1 MARKV
6 IIDCDPG
13 IDDAVA
19 LIIALFDPRLDVV
32 AVTTSAGTVLA
43 DQSAQNV
50 QSLIEKLDPPRF
62 PRVGL
67 GTDPEDAPVLD
78 ESELHGADG
87 LGNLGLARID
97 RQHLMPSDKLIV
109 DRIKS
114 DPGRVTIL
122 SLGPLTGIAR
132 AMQRDPSII
141 SQIDR
146 IVVVGGAVPGEGDIT
161 PAAEFNMYFDPVSA
175 NRVLRSAT
183 TKTLLPLEIAQQ
195 VRFDLDLLSILPLKY
210 TRAGGILQPMLSHMF
225 RSYRQLRGMET
236 IFLKGVIGVAYLL
249 EPELFQCD
257 QHSVAVEEQGTLTR
271 GATIVDRR
279 PQASVSR
286 DLEIISGVDAP
297 SVRDLVIR
305 TLRYAGQCSE

>member
-1 MARKV
+1 MSRKV

-13 IDDAVA
+13 IDDAIA

-32 AVTTSAGTVLA
+32 AVTTSAGTVPA

-78 ESELHGADG
+78 EAELHGADG
-87 LGNLGLARID
+87 LGNLGLSRID
-97 RQHLMPSDKLIV
+97 RQHLMPSEKLII

-122 SLGPLTGIAR
+122 CLGPLTGISR

-146 IVVVGGAVPGEGDIT
+146 IVVVGGAVPGHGDIT
-161 PAAEFNMYFDPVSA
+161 AAAEFNMYFDPASA
-175 NRVLRSAT
+175 NRVLRSPT
-183 TKTLLPLEIAQQ
+183 TKTLLPLEIVQQ
-195 VRFDLDLLSILPLKY
+195 VRFDLDLIASLPLKY
-210 TRAGGILQPMLSHMF
+210 TRAGGLLHTMLSHMF
-225 RSYRQLRGMET
+225 RSYRQLRGMEA
-236 IFLKGVIGVAYLL
+236 IVLKGVVGVAYLL
-249 EPELFQCD
+249 EPELFQTE
-257 QHSVAVEEQGTLTR
+257 QHSVAVEEQGDVTR

-279 PQASVSR
+279 PHAAVSR
-286 DLEIISGVDAP
+286 DLEIVSGVDP
-297 SVRDLVIR
+297 QSVRDLVVR
-305 TLRYAGQCSE
+305 ALRYAGQCSA

>member
-195 VRFDLDLLSILPLKY
+195 VRFDLDLISILPLKY
-210 TRAGGILQPMLSHMF
+210 TRAGGLLQPMLSHMF

-279 PQASVSR
+279 PQAAVSR
-286 DLEIISGVDAP
+286 DL
-297 SVRDLVIR
+297 
-305 TLRYAGQCSE
+305 

>member
-1 MARKV
+1 
-6 IIDCDPG
+6 
-13 IDDAVA
+13 
-19 LIIALFDPRLDVV
+19 
-32 AVTTSAGTVLA
+32 
-43 DQSAQNV
+43 
-50 QSLIEKLDPPRF
+50 
-62 PRVGL
+62 
-67 GTDPEDAPVLD
+67 
-78 ESELHGADG
+78 
-87 LGNLGLARID
+87 
-97 RQHLMPSDKLIV
+97 
-109 DRIKS
+109 
-114 DPGRVTIL
+114 
-122 SLGPLTGIAR
+122 
-132 AMQRDPSII
+132 MQRDPSII

-195 VRFDLDLLSILPLKY
+195 VRFDLDLISILPLKY
-210 TRAGGILQPMLSHMF
+210 TRAGGLLQPMLSHMF

-279 PQASVSR
+279 PQAAVSR

>member
-19 LIIALFDPRLDVV
+19 LVIALFDPRLEVV
-32 AVTTSAGTVLA
+32 AVTTSAGTVPA
-43 DQSAQNV
+43 EQSAQNV

-78 ESELHGADG
+78 ESELHGSDG
-87 LGNLGLARID
+87 LGNLGLSRID
-97 RQHLMPSDKLIV
+97 RQHLMPSDKLII

-122 SLGPLTGIAR
+122 CLGPLTGIAR

-146 IVVVGGAVPGEGDIT
+146 IVVVGGAVPGDGDIT
-161 PAAEFNMYFDPVSA
+161 PAAEFNMYFDPASA

-183 TKTLLPLEIAQQ
+183 TKTLLPLEIVRQ
-195 VRFDLDLLSILPLKY
+195 VRFDLDLIAQLPLRY
-210 TRAGGILQPMLSHMF
+210 TRAGSLLHTMLTHMF
-225 RSYRQLRGMET
+225 RTYRQLRGMES
-236 IFLKGVIGVAYLL
+236 ISLKGVMGVSYLL
-249 EPELFQCD
+249 EPEHFECQ
-257 QHSVAVEEQGTLTR
+257 QHAVTVEEQGVVTR

-279 PQASVSR
+279 PNASVSR
-286 DLEIISGVDAP
+286 DLEIISEVDAP
-297 SVRDLVIR
+297 SVRDLVVHS
-305 TLRYAGQCSE
+305 LRYSGQSSE

>member
-195 VRFDLDLLSILPLKY
+195 VRFDLDLISILPLKY
-210 TRAGGILQPMLSHMF
+210 TRAGGLLQPMLSHMF

>member
-161 PAAEFNMYFDPVSA
+161 PAAEFNMYFDPASA

-210 TRAGGILQPMLSHMF
+210 TRAGGLLQPMLSHMF

>member
-19 LIIALFDPRLDVV
+19 LVMALFDPRLDVL
-32 AVTTSAGTVLA
+32 AVTTSAGTVPA
-43 DQSAQNV
+43 EQSAQNV

-78 ESELHGADG
+78 ESELHGSDG
-87 LGNLGLARID
+87 LGNLSLSRID
-97 RQHLMPSDKLIV
+97 RQHLMPSEKLIV

-114 DPGRVTIL
+114 DPGRVTL
-122 SLGPLTGIAR
+122 LCLGPLTGIAR
-132 AMQRDPSII
+132 AMQRDPSIV

-146 IVVVGGAVPGEGDIT
+146 IVVVGGAVPGYGDIT
-161 PAAEFNMYFDPVSA
+161 PSAEFNMYFDPSSA

-183 TKTLLPLEIAQQ
+183 TKTLLPLEVVQQ
-195 VRFDLDLLSILPLKY
+195 VRFDLDLMSSLPLKY
-210 TRAGGILQPMLSHMF
+210 TRAGGPLHAMLSHMF

-236 IFLKGVIGVAYLL
+236 IFLKGVIGVAYML
-249 EPELFQCD
+249 EPELFQCE
-257 QHSVAVEEQGTLTR
+257 QLSVAVEEQGTVTR
-271 GATIVDRR
+271 GATIIDRR
-279 PQASVSR
+279 PHAAVSR
-286 DLEIISGVDAP
+286 DLEIISGVDAQ
-297 SVRDLVIR
+297 SVRELVIR

>member
-210 TRAGGILQPMLSHMF
+210 TRAGGLLQPMLSHMF

>member
-195 VRFDLDLLSILPLKY
+195 VRFDLDLISILPLKY
-210 TRAGGILQPMLSHMF
+210 TRAGGLLQPMLSHMF

-279 PQASVSR
+279 PQAAVSR

>member
-195 VRFDLDLLSILPLKY
+195 VRFDLDLISILPLKY
-210 TRAGGILQPMLSHMF
+210 TRAGGLLQPMLSHMF

-236 IFLKGVIGVAYLL
+236 IVLKGVIGVAYLL

-279 PQASVSR
+279 PQAAVSR

>member
-195 VRFDLDLLSILPLKY
+195 VRFDLDLISILPLKY
-210 TRAGGILQPMLSHMF
+210 TRAGGLLQPMLSHMF

-279 PQASVSR
+279 PQAAVSR
-286 DLEIISGVDAP
+286 DLEIISGVDAA

>member
-195 VRFDLDLLSILPLKY
+195 VRFDLDLISILPLKY
-210 TRAGGILQPMLSHMF
+210 TRAGGLLQPMLSHMF

-279 PQASVSR
+279 PQAAVSR
-286 DLEIISGVDAP
+286 DLESISGVDAP

>member
-161 PAAEFNMYFDPVSA
+161 PAAEFNMYFDPASA

-279 PQASVSR
+279 PQAAVSR

>member
-19 LIIALFDPRLDVV
+19 LIIALFDPRLEVV
-32 AVTTSAGTVLA
+32 AVTTSAGTVPA
-43 DQSAQNV
+43 EQSAHNV

-67 GTDPEDAPVLD
+67 GADPENAPVLD
-78 ESELHGADG
+78 ESELHGGDG
-87 LGNLGLARID
+87 LGNLGLSRIE
-97 RQHLMPSDKLIV
+97 RQHLLPSEKLMI
-109 DRIKS
+109 DCIKS

-122 SLGPLTGIAR
+122 CLGPLTGIAR

-146 IVVVGGAVPGEGDIT
+146 IVVVGGAVPGDGDIT

-183 TKTLLPLEIAQQ
+183 TKILLPLEVVRQ
-195 VRFDLDLLSILPLKY
+195 VRFDLDLIDGLPLKY
-210 TRAGGILQPMLSHMF
+210 TRAGGLLHTMLSHIF

-236 IFLKGVIGVAYLL
+236 ITLKGVLGIAYLL
-249 EPELFQCD
+249 EPELFQYE
-257 QHSVAVEEQGTLTR
+257 QHAVAVEEQGVLTR

-279 PQASVSR
+279 PNALVSR
-286 DLEIISGVDAP
+286 DLEIISGVDAQ
-297 SVRDLVIR
+297 SVRELVSR
-305 TLRYAGQCSE
+305 ALRYAGQCSE

>member
-279 PQASVSR
+279 PQAAVSR

>member
-161 PAAEFNMYFDPVSA
+161 PAAEFNMYFDPASA

-210 TRAGGILQPMLSHMF
+210 TRAGGVLQPMLSHMF

>member
-19 LIIALFDPRLDVV
+19 LIIALFDPRIEVV
-32 AVTTSAGTVLA
+32 AVTTSAGTVSA
-43 DQSAQNV
+43 EQSAHNV

-78 ESELHGADG
+78 ESELHGGDG
-87 LGNLGLARID
+87 LGNLGLSRIE
-97 RQHLMPSDKLIV
+97 RQHLLPSEKLMI

-122 SLGPLTGIAR
+122 CLGPLTGIAR

-146 IVVVGGAVPGEGDIT
+146 IVVVGGAVPGDGDVT

-183 TKTLLPLEIAQQ
+183 TKTLLPLDVVRQ
-195 VRFDLDLLSILPLKY
+195 VRFDLDLIAGLPLKY
-210 TRAGGILQPMLSHMF
+210 TRAGGLLHTMLSHIF
-225 RSYRQLRGMET
+225 RSYRQMRGMET
-236 IFLKGVIGVAYLL
+236 ITLKGVLGVAYLL
-249 EPELFQCD
+249 EPELFQFE
-257 QHSVAVEEQGTLTR
+257 QHAVAVEEQGIVTR
-271 GATIVDRR
+271 GATVVDRR
-279 PQASVSR
+279 PNAPISR
-286 DLEIISGVDAP
+286 DLEIISGVDAQ
-297 SVRDLVIR
+297 SVRDLVSR
-305 TLRYAGQCSE
+305 ALRYAGQCSE

>member
-19 LIIALFDPRLDVV
+19 LIIALFDPRLEVV
-32 AVTTSAGTVLA
+32 AVTTSAGTVPA
-43 DQSAQNV
+43 EQSAQNV

-67 GTDPEDAPVLD
+67 GADPENAPVLD
-78 ESELHGADG
+78 ESELHGGDG
-87 LGNLGLARID
+87 LGNLGLSRIE
-97 RQHLMPSDKLIV
+97 RQHLLPSDKLMI

-114 DPGRVTIL
+114 DPGRVSIL
-122 SLGPLTGIAR
+122 CLGPLTGIAR

-146 IVVVGGAVPGEGDIT
+146 IVVVGGAVPGDGDIT

-183 TKTLLPLEIAQQ
+183 TKTLLPLEVVRQ
-195 VRFDLDLLSILPLKY
+195 VRFDLDLIDGLPLKY
-210 TRAGGILQPMLSHMF
+210 TRAGGLLHTMLAHIF

-236 IFLKGVIGVAYLL
+236 ITLKGVLGVAYLL
-249 EPELFQCD
+249 EPELFQYE
-257 QHSVAVEEQGTLTR
+257 QHAVAVEEQGILTR
-271 GATIVDRR
+271 GSTIVDRR
-279 PQASVSR
+279 PNASVSR
-286 DLEIISGVDAP
+286 DLEFISGVDAQ
-297 SVRDLVIR
+297 SVRELVSR
-305 TLRYAGQCSE
+305 ALRYAGQCSE

>member
-161 PAAEFNMYFDPVSA
+161 PAAEFNMYFDPASA